1 MKSYTYENYLEGIF
15 IMNIWLNKV
24 RQITA
29 ERNGKA
35 VKIVKL
41 KNVAGL
47 DRSFREAEVKKK
59 EYLIEAEKLHNWNR
73 TPGKLVWDKWD

>member
-59 EYLIEAEKLHNWNR
+59 RISDWGRKTTQLKQNTMETCL
-73 TPGKLVWDKWD
+73 G